1 MIEDG
6 GLRCTKCRND
16 AIISQRY
23 SGQKLCREH
32 FIRDL
37 ETKAKREI
45 RRNRWLIS
53 GDQIGVALSGGGAS
67 AAVLSILL
75 KLAGKRRDIKLVGL
89 HIDNGAGKAR
99 RSAEEIAVSAEVL
112 LHVRKRNPEHTIE
125 DDIAASALDAG
136 ITTVACGKTLDDEAE
151 AVFKAFVSGDIRS
164 LGSGSG
170 SGTEEIRWIYPL
182 ETIPA
187 DEVQLYATIH
197 SEGVFFEQK
206 ERKGLSGD
214 IRAVLGA
221 YTTRHPSTLYAV
233 YHIGRRIRSCI
244 PDTKQ

>member
-1 MIEDG
+1 MIMDG

-37 ETKAKREI
+37 EAKAKREI
-45 RRNRWLIS
+45 RRNQWLIS
-53 GDQIGVALSGGGAS
+53 GDQIGVALNGGGAS

-75 KLAGKRRDIKLVGL
+75 KLAGKRRDIKLVAL
-89 HIDNGAGKAR
+89 HIDCGVVEAR
-99 RSAEEIAVSAEVL
+99 RSAEEIAVSAGVL

-125 DDIAASALDAG
+125 EDIASSALDAG

-151 AVFKAFVSGDIRS
+151 AVFKAFVSGDIWS
-164 LGSGSG
+164 LGSG

-187 DEVQLYATIH
+187 DEVALYATLH
-197 SEGVFFEQK
+197 SEGGLFEQK
-206 ERKGLSGD
+206 ERDGLSGD
-214 IRAVLGA
+214 IRSVLGA

-233 YHIGRRIRSCI
+233 YHIGRRIRSSI